1 SHRSRS
7 ARAARPER
15 SGAMAEAEVSSHVL
29 VTEEKPRS
37 FLESDVTELPVWNV
51 LSQKME
57 AEAAEHTAAIARL
70 STLIEEAITR
80 LNERIDSVSQGR
92 PEETGPTASALEEL
106 RRNMAR

>member
-70 STLIEEAITR
+70 STLIEEA
-80 LNERIDSVSQGR
+80 EGPVMKPSFDAFGR